1 MKTPV
6 GAVVMVVLYWL
17 IIYGFAVVPHISNNY
32 NFNLIWLTIVIPNV
46 MRFIVGS
53 IPRLAVDRIF
63 FLSSSLIALIVTYLV
78 NKIWGD
84 TRQAVEKYGSDRR
97 KTLKLSILLMSAF
110 IVGAAVTYVSGI
122 DNSIYSN
129 MGWEPQ
135 SLTT

>member
-1 MKTPV
+1 MKTPLS
-6 GAVVMVVLYWL
+6 AVIMVILYWL
-17 IIYGFAVVPHISNNY
+17 VIYGFTIIPHISKNY
-32 NFNLIWLTIVIPNV
+32 NFNLIWLTVVIPNV
-46 MRFIVGS
+46 MRLIVGN

-63 FLSSSLIALIVTYLV
+63 FLSSSLIALIITYIV
-78 NKIWGD
+78 NSLWGD
-84 TRQAVEKYGSDRR
+84 TKQAVEKYGSDRR

-110 IVGAAVTYVSGI
+110 AIGAMTTYMSGI